1 MKFNPPTANTYITI
15 TKRDILNFHINDSF
29 NVRSVQIVC
38 INGVKGQQKY
48 ISKFCLVLKN
58 QLFVKSN
65 IGPRVMVRVIVLTS
79 FSTIFQLY
87 RVGQF
92 NGG

>member
-1 MKFNPPTANTYITI
+1 MKFNSPTAHTYITI
-15 TKRDILNFHINDSF
+15 TKRAILNFHINDSF
-29 NVRSVQIVC
+29 NVRNVQIVC

-79 FSTIFQLY
+79 FSTIF
-87 RVGQF
+87 RSV
-92 NGG
+92 